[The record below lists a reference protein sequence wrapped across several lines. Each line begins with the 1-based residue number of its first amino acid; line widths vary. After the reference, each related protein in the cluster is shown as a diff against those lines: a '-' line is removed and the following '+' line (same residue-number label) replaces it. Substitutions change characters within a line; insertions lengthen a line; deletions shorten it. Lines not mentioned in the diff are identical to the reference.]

1 MKTGDLNRW
10 LPRTAGTP
18 SAAEHAGQ
26 AHQAA
31 LHGADEGAPADLRAD
46 RLARR
51 PVPEGY
57 KRYLINGICEAFDM
71 HGEPLRLFVRQ
82 GKNPYA
88 GKVGPDGPPRDKRPR
103 E

>member
-1 MKTGDLNRW
+1 
-10 LPRTAGTP
+10 
-18 SAAEHAGQ
+18 
-26 AHQAA
+26 
-31 LHGADEGAPADLRAD
+31 
-46 RLARR
+46 
-51 PVPEGY
+51 VPEGY

-88 GKVGPDGPPRDKRPR
+88 GKVGPDGPPRYKRPR